1 MAKKYSKERLEEMTD
16 EELDNLLMGE
26 MFLMKEREKKM
37 KQKVDAVKNIHK
49 AIREGDVELFR
60 ENVKL
65 IDINKKLFNRPD
77 WEDNDYPD
85 YDVMEF
91 LSQQIYYREDK
102 ERYTYTKKYDG
113 NIDSDIE
120 MMKIVLDMGYD
131 INQEGDYKTNK
142 SLYLSILH
150 NSTKV
155 FKFLIDNGA
164 RYIANAGGLTSEH
177 PIYQAARNKNREM
190 MDILLSIGI
199 EDTEWGGYTAEQS
212 YQKQVQY
219 QKEREEREKS
229 MKSKKSLHYKL
240 MAENE
245 EYERLVLRSMNFQ
258 SPMMSGGCT
267 PWDVQEQKYSE
278 LHSDID
284 RIKEIFEKETGE
296 EVLGIYHDRQQF
308 IIE

>member
-1 MAKKYSKERLEEMTD
+1 MERKYSKERLEQMSN

-26 MFLMKEREKKM
+26 MYNM
-37 KQKVDAVKNIHK
+37 KQRELKFKSKQDSVIDIRKS
-49 AIREGDVELFR
+49 IREGDVDLFR
-60 ENVKL
+60 QSISN
-65 IDINKKLFNRPD
+65 ISITKKLFDRSG
-77 WEDNDYPD
+77 WEDNDFHD

-91 LSQQIYYREDK
+91 LAQQIFYRKDK

-131 INQEGDYKTNK
+131 INKSDEKFGNK

-164 RYIANAGGLTSEH
+164 RFISECGGFAGDNPLRH
-177 PIYQAARNKNREM
+177 AARKKNREM

-199 EDTEWGGYTAEQS
+199 EDDEWGGVTAEQE
-212 YQKQVQY
+212 YQSEL
-219 QKEREEREKS
+219 EREERK
-229 MKSKKSLHYKL
+229 KNIYIKKSLHYEL
-240 MAENE
+240 MAKNK
-245 EYERLVLRSMNFQ
+245 EYERLVLESMSFQ
-258 SPMMSGGCT
+258 SPMMCGGFF
-267 PWDVQEQKYSE
+267 PYDKQKYSK

-296 EVLGIYHDRQQF
+296 EVLGIYHDGQQF
-308 IIE
+308 IVE